1 MSIRLKKNAIDLGI
15 VAKDG
20 PGMLSFYKDL
30 LGLHHE
36 ADIPFPSGG
45 VMHRLWCGDSLIK
58 IVIPEPSPEKFP
70 EKQGITG
77 ALGYRYWT
85 MIVDNLEEIMTDC
98 QEYGSEIITPITTI
112 RPGVTIGIVTDP
124 EGNLVEFVEQE

>member
-70 EKQGITG
+70 EKQGRTG
-77 ALGYRYWT
+77 A
-85 MIVDNLEEIMTDC
+85 
-98 QEYGSEIITPITTI
+98 
-112 RPGVTIGIVTDP
+112 
-124 EGNLVEFVEQE
+124 